1 MPLTSI
7 LAAIDGEISSLQE
20 ARTIL
25 AELTYSG
32 SSSRAALKD
41 AVPVTAR
48 KDFASPSQKRAPRK
62 LSRAARKR
70 MAEGQ
75 KKRWAAF
82 RAAKARKA
90 VTAATR

>member
-7 LAAIDGEISSLQE
+7 LAAIDSEISRLQK

-25 AELTYSG
+25 AELANSDR
-32 SSSRAALKD
+32 SSKAAMRD
-41 AVPVTAR
+41 TAPVTAQEDFPSLR
-48 KDFASPSQKRAPRK
+48 KKRTPRK

-90 VTAATR
+90 ATAATH